1 MKKIVGIVVLTLVI
15 LSGCGKEKT
24 PVITSEEQPQIE
36 NENVK
41 PPEKK
46 KVLPV
51 SNIAELGERQE
62 AKLIPYLNKVYYA
75 GGYNNSDTSERNFN
89 DIWVTEDFINWFK
102 LTDEASIPYGYYK
115 RSAIVDEKIIIFH
128 SGNWKEGDSFV
139 SITKDGMLIKEYYP
153 AFKDI
158 IKADID
164 QYYFDNFDHRLYYN
178 PYLRWIDNE
187 LYLLD
192 CYYGL
197 FKAVDGKFENIYRSR
212 DVFDI
217 RQASNYQEH
226 NGKLFLIAGGVSE
239 RPNANYDG
247 YCNDVWVNEDIL
259 KPEAW
264 KQIGKIRL
272 SVIAQYGEEQVRE
285 LDGYRRDIYDTFP
298 AREYAVTVSF
308 KGKMY
313 IMGGRRK
320 MVDLSDGKEK
330 YYWYKD
336 VWCSEDGISWEQIVG
351 PEYDENFVPPG
362 WKLIELYGD

>member
-1 MKKIVGIVVLTLVI
+1 MRQVVTAVILILVI
-15 LSGCGKEKT
+15 LSGCEKEKMP
-24 PVITSEEQPQIE
+24 PVASEGHPQNE
-36 NENVK
+36 NEEVK

-62 AKLIPYLNKVYYA
+62 ACLIPFNGKVYYT
-75 GGYNNSDTSERNFN
+75 GGYNNTGPEEKRNN
-89 DIWVTEDFINWFK
+89 DLWVTEDFIKWTK
-102 LTDEASIPYGYYK
+102 LLDPAFEPYSYNIKYSIHK
-115 RSAIVDEKIIIFH
+115 EDLIVHAI
-128 SGNWKEGDSFV
+128 GNWREGFQFLR
-139 SITKDGMLIKEYYP
+139 ITRNSEIIKEIYP
-153 AFKDI
+153 SYKDVI
-158 IKADID
+158 WSNIYQI
-164 QYYFDNFDHRLYYN
+164 NFDKFNQLIFVY

-192 CYYGL
+192 CYHGL
-197 FKAVDGKFENIYRSR
+197 FKAVDGKFENIYRSD

-217 RQASNYQEH
+217 RQASSYLEH
-226 NGKLFLIAGGVSE
+226 DERLYLIAGKVGTDSII
-239 RPNANYDG
+239 NFDG
-247 YCNDVWVNEDIL
+247 YCNDVWVTEDIL

-264 KQIGKIRL
+264 KQIGKIRP
-272 SVIAQYGEEQVRE
+272 SVIAQYGEERARE
-285 LDGYRRDIYDTFP
+285 LDRNRRDIYDTFP

-308 KGKMY
+308 KGKLY

-362 WKLIELYGD
+362 WKLLELYGD